1 MREEDDVERS
11 AGRDREKS
19 SEHAGSKGGERPV
32 EERHVG
38 GTPRGSR
45 SARARRMGRKR
56 ARRSAETGYVG
67 RGWEERESGGRG
79 WATLREGV
87 R

>member
-19 SEHAGSKGGERPV
+19 SEHAGCKGGERPV

-38 GTPRGSR
+38 GTLRGSR

-67 RGWEERESGGRG
+67 WGGWEESGGGGRP
-79 WATLREGV
+79 R
-87 R
+87 